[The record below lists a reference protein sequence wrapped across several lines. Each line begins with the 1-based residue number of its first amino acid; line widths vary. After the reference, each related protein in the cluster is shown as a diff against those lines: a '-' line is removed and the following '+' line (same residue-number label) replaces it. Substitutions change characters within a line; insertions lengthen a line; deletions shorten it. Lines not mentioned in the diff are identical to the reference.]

1 MEILLLIADSYTISV
16 VVYAPCL
23 RQMCHFDFFNNS
35 VKHWLILIIFGIRYY
50 EETWCRCL

>member
-50 EETWCRCL
+50 EET